1 MKRVLSGREKEK
13 TRVFTYAER
22 HPSREREGA
31 SSGQVEVK
39 PRIVLRKEEEKKE
52 RKGIIKVA
60 FLLPD
65 DACVRK
71 VDLMASRKERNEK

>member
-1 MKRVLSGREKEK
+1 VFSQGERKKRRAYSHTQSDIRL
-13 TRVFTYAER
+13 
-22 HPSREREGA
+22 EREGA